1 MSDSLHTVG
10 KRRLLRELRALR
22 AAFPSVRM
30 LSLSHGAPTFET
42 TVAVNGADR
51 HIRLTLPPG
60 YPSVPPE
67 LRELD
72 EPGGRGLVPSDGMHR
87 FPDGSICLFAHG
99 NDQHAWTMNR
109 LAVEALTRFVEL
121 VQREKEGG
129 ERGYLFMGSHRIHVP
144 HSIAETMQ
152 APGKHGYV
160 RVRTDK
166 ASGRNWYAD
175 EIHTEGCSELSFETD
190 LSEGWKGLLP
200 VERRVFWA
208 NVDLGDQAW
217 DAIGVDRFGLDAF
230 LESAR
235 PTAHRKA
242 PLAGESII
250 LVRQNSQHFDAR
262 SFQKAL
268 FDLRSLLW
276 REIGVGTPEDSLFHR
291 NRGVIAEREQ
301 LKSTRVILVG
311 LGSLGAAIARV
322 LAQAGIGRFV
332 LIDPDHVTIENI
344 CRYIAPLGSIGH
356 PKVDVVR
363 HIIHG
368 INPDA
373 EVHTITK
380 HLAWDLPGLGAG
392 LDLERL
398 LEESD
403 FIVSTCVEEN
413 TERQLNALA
422 VKARVPVIY
431 GAALG
436 AAEHARIFR
445 VLPGETACYECVLL
459 AQEREP
465 TEFPRF
471 ISPRRGE
478 ERPYLDP
485 GLPGLAIDVLQIAM
499 LTARL
504 TLQTIARLTSPDIG
518 IRDEVGH
525 HLVWSNRGGWW
536 LCDRALQV
544 AIKDVPRASD
554 CPVCGG
560 NNTTEELDQSETEES
575 DDLLAKLGAR

>member
-1 MSDSLHTVG
+1 MSVSIHSLG

-22 AAFPSVRM
+22 AAFPSARM
-30 LSLSHGAPTFET
+30 LSPSHGAPIFEA
-42 TVAVNGADR
+42 TVPVNGADR
-51 HIRLTLPPG
+51 HVRLTLPPG

-72 EPGGRGLVPSDGMHR
+72 EPGGRGVVPADGMHR
-87 FPDGSICLFAHG
+87 FSDGSICLFAHG
-99 NDQHAWTMNR
+99 NDSHAWTTDR

-121 VQREKEGG
+121 VQRERNAG
-129 ERGYLFMGSHRIHVP
+129 ERAHLFLSSHRIHVP
-144 HSIAETMQ
+144 RGIAETMQ
-152 APGKHGYV
+152 APGKHGYL
-160 RVRTDK
+160 RIRTDR
-166 ASGRNWYAD
+166 ASGRSGYAD
-175 EIHTEGCSELSFETD
+175 RIHTEGCTELSFETD
-190 LSEGWKGLLP
+190 LSDGWKGLLP

-208 NVDLGDQAW
+208 NVDLVDQAW
-217 DAIGVDRFGLDAF
+217 EDIGADRCSLDAF
-230 LESAR
+230 LESAG
-235 PTAHRKA
+235 PTDLREASR
-242 PLAGESII
+242 AGEDII
-250 LVRQNSQHFDAR
+250 LARRNTQDFDAR
-262 SFQKAL
+262 SFQRAL
-268 FDLRSLLW
+268 FDLQSLLW
-276 REIGVGTPEDSLFHR
+276 RKIEVGTPEDGLFHR

-301 LKSTRVILVG
+301 LKSTRVVLVG

-332 LIDPDHVTIENI
+332 LLDPDYVTLENI
-344 CRYIAPLGSIGH
+344 CRYIAPLNSVGH
-356 PKVDVVR
+356 PKVTVVKNM
-363 HIIHG
+363 IHG
-368 INPDA
+368 INPNA
-373 EVHTITK
+373 EIHTITK
-380 HLAWDLPGLGAG
+380 HLAWDLPGFGAG
-392 LDLERL
+392 LELELL
-398 LEESD
+398 LEASD
-403 FIVSTCVEEN
+403 FIVSTCAEEN
-413 TERQLNALA
+413 PERQLNAFA
-422 VKARVPVIY
+422 VRTSVPVIY
-431 GAALG
+431 GTALG

-465 TEFPRF
+465 SEFPRF
-471 ISPRRGE
+471 ISSRRGE

-504 TLQTIARLTSPDIG
+504 TLQTIARLSSPDIG

-560 NNTTEELDQSETEES
+560 NNTVAELDQAEAEELGE
-575 DDLLAKLGAR
+575 LLAKLGAR